1 MKKRGGRRMGVG
13 GERERERLIIKAEYI
28 NIGSMV
34 FSRQNVIFQFTLLWK
49 IKEGSSVYFLS

>member
-28 NIGSMV
+28 NIREYV
-34 FSRQNVIFQFTLLWK
+34 FFSPECNFPIYSPLENKRRL
-49 IKEGSSVYFLS
+49 